1 MINVWTR
8 PKDGASV
15 ETAKLNY
22 ADGVAVGD
30 GEWRVATVNE
40 IMWFCNLNE
49 YYLNRGLRSPKTNI
63 DVLTSSPFTIITFSQ
78 KTPHTFKITI

>member
-30 GEWRVATVNE
+30 GEWRRTDGERDNCGFA
-40 IMWFCNLNE
+40 I
-49 YYLNRGLRSPKTNI
+49 
-63 DVLTSSPFTIITFSQ
+63 
-78 KTPHTFKITI
+78 